1 VSTVSFL
8 RNYLAIAQRIELDEL
23 PVADRL
29 QVAHVVLDE
38 SFELAHDLIDKLDD
52 MSGQTDPAFITY
64 VTKATRTLLDLILSC
79 SIYIR
84 QYARKQTDALARPLR
99 HVVNSTKRA
108 VEDLIQYVL
117 TRRGSGW
124 YDRLVSDLK
133 KTSSLIDQVH
143 EIVNA

>member
-1 VSTVSFL
+1 MSTVSFL
-8 RNYLAIAQRIELDEL
+8 RNYLAIAQHIELDGL

-38 SFELAHDLIDKLDD
+38 SFELVHDLIDKLDD
-52 MSGQTDPAFITY
+52 VSGQTDPAFTTY
-64 VTKATRTLLDLILSC
+64 VTKVTRTLLDLISSC

-84 QYARKQTDALARPLR
+84 QYARKQTDALRRPLR
-99 HVVNSTKRA
+99 YAVNSTKRA

-117 TRRGSGW
+117 TRHGSGW
-124 YDRLVSDLK
+124 YDQLVSDLK

>member
-1 VSTVSFL
+1 MSTVSFL
-8 RNYLAIAQRIELDEL
+8 RRYLAIAQHIDLDGL
-23 PVADRL
+23 PIADRL

-38 SFELAHDLIDKLDD
+38 SFELAHDLIEKLDD
-52 MSGQTDPAFITY
+52 VSDQVDPAFITRM
-64 VTKATRTLLDLILSC
+64 TKEIKTLLDLISSC
-79 SIYIR
+79 SIYTR

-99 HVVNSTKRA
+99 HVVDSTKRA
-108 VEDLIQYVL
+108 VEDLIQYVS

-124 YDRLVSDLK
+124 YDQLVADLK